1 MDGFDT
7 DTNVIIMAA
16 TNRPDI
22 LDPAL
27 LRPGRFDRRVVLDR
41 PDVKGREAILKVH
54 VKGKPLAPAIDLSL
68 IARATPGFVGADI
81 ENLVNEAAI
90 LAARRNK
97 KVIEQEEF
105 EEAIE
110 RVIAGPERKSRLINA
125 EEKQI
130 IAYHEAGHA
139 VAIFLSGF
147 QQQDVDILPQVLDNG
162 DIIMGSDY
170 MDTGHLDITGLD
182 NDHIAVQRF
191 SKARKVITIYLCGE
205 ISERKYSHMVSKLSG
220 SDIQMVD
227 VILKEE
233 IVEEQRELFLKNCH
247 AVSLQII
254 NDYWPAI
261 VALAE
266 TLYKEKRIPAAM
278 VKWVVEET
286 IPPEVIEVTE
296 NQYWSTDS
304 LR

>member
-1 MDGFDT
+1 MMET
-7 DTNVIIMAA
+7 
-16 TNRPDI
+16 
-22 LDPAL
+22 
-27 LRPGRFDRRVVLDR
+27 
-41 PDVKGREAILKVH
+41 
-54 VKGKPLAPAIDLSL
+54 DLS
-68 IARATPGFVGADI
+68 VC
-81 ENLVNEAAI
+81 
-90 LAARRNK
+90 
-97 KVIEQEEF
+97 
-105 EEAIE
+105 
-110 RVIAGPERKSRLINA
+110 
-125 EEKQI
+125 
-130 IAYHEAGHA
+130 YHEAGHA

-278 VKWVVEET
+278 VKRVVEET